1 LTPNAPQQE
10 KPSTRPVAMITG
22 GTGALGSVLVQE
34 FRRAGYQLAVPVRSP
49 HHTSTASVHEGFT
62 ATADLSREDEVR
74 GFVTEVLRRYGRVD
88 VLIHAAGG
96 FSGGQVLEETS
107 PAEWERMLQINLR
120 TAFLAIRAVLP
131 AMRRQA
137 KGRIICLG
145 ALAGM
150 KPAPRYA
157 AYGVSKR
164 ALIALVEAT
173 AEEVKGAGITCNALA
188 PGTILTQANLA
199 AMPGADTRAW
209 VRPEDIAALCLF
221 LATDSA
227 ATLNGSVIRLPGGA

>member
-1 LTPNAPQQE
+1 
-10 KPSTRPVAMITG
+10 M
-22 GTGALGSVLVQE
+22 QE

-49 HHTSTASVHEGFT
+49 HNLSKVSADEVFA
-62 ATADLSREDEVR
+62 ATADLSREEEVR
-74 GFVTEVLRRYGRVD
+74 GFVSEVLRRFSRID
-88 VLIHAAGG
+88 VLIHTAGG
-96 FSGGQVLEETS
+96 FSGGQVVEETS
-107 PAEWERMLQINLR
+107 LAEWERMLQINLL
-120 TAFLAIRAVLP
+120 TAFLVIRAVLP
-131 AMRRQA
+131 AMRTQA
-137 KGRIICLG
+137 KGRIICLA